1 MVELARLRARDE
13 LGPVHR
19 DTTQRGR
26 RVEGAALLEAQRT
39 AVALGDLA
47 GRVGNGAV
55 AVALLDQFEV
65 ACEGGVSRPMVLRR
79 GANADVLGLR
89 TMVLGG
95 DQFRIQRSP
104 EFQTLSVPEAPPDTI
119 CFPSGEN
126 CTELMPYGSAALF
139 SALRSSV
146 AARDRQ
152 KRQQ

>member
-104 EFQTLSVPEAPPDTI
+104 EFQTLRVWSADQETI
-119 CFPSGEN
+119 VF
-126 CTELMPYGSAALF
+126 PYGEKATE
-139 SALRSSV
+139 
-146 AARDRQ
+146 
-152 KRQQ
+152 

>member
-65 ACEGGVSRPMVLRR
+65 ACEGGVLRPMVLRR

-104 EFQTLSVPEAPPDTI
+104 EFQTLRVLSSEPETI
-119 CFPSGEN
+119 VFPSGEKA
-126 CTELMPYGSAALF
+126 TERISLLWAFVF
-139 SALRSSV
+139 SL
-146 AARDRQ
+146 
-152 KRQQ
+152 

>member
-65 ACEGGVSRPMVLRR
+65 ACEGGVSRPM
-79 GANADVLGLR
+79 ANADGSELWFLGE
-89 TMVLGG
+89 TS
-95 DQFRIQRSP
+95 F
-104 EFQTLSVPEAPPDTI
+104 
-119 CFPSGEN
+119 
-126 CTELMPYGSAALF
+126 GSN
-139 SALRSSV
+139 
-146 AARDRQ
+146 ARLNSIRL
-152 KRQQ
+152 